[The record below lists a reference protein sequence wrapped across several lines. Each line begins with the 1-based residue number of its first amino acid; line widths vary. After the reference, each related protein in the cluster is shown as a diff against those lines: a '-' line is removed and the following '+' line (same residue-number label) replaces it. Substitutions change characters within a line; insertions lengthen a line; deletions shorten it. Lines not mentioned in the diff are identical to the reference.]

1 VIRKGIPIAARL
13 SATGDLSR
21 NAVEITGKIGML
33 TPVSRGALG
42 WYTWRCDCG
51 NTIRRQGANVRSDMK
66 RFLSGKR
73 IQPVNCGSGCPMAK
87 PREVA

>member
-1 VIRKGIPIAARL
+1 MAERKGIPIAARL
-13 SATGDLSR
+13 SAVDVLSR

-73 IQPVNCGSGCPMAK
+73 KQLVNCGAHCGLKKSA
-87 PREVA
+87 

>member
-1 VIRKGIPIAARL
+1 MTIRKGIPIAARL
-13 SATGDLSR
+13 SAEGHLSR

-42 WYTWRCDCG
+42 WYTWLCDCG
-51 NTIRRQGANVRSDMK
+51 NTVRKQGANVRSDMK

-73 IQPVNCGSGCPMAK
+73 KAPVGCGSCAK
-87 PREVA
+87 QAVNG